1 MRYLFLRSTRQSKKI
16 LPSRLLLSNGRFIY
30 LDPAGCGVPLI
41 LTKINTTAASPW
53 DDSGRWL
60 MIIVVAQR
68 TEVSVRPFLREHHPE
83 LSGSQ
88 PEGIQFRVNCSSLPH
103 PPQTEA
109 YSSSRL
115 PSRQVKDS
123 FNLKKS
129 PLSHTTPRISPS
141 RIHRQMQKKKGLLQK
156 HCSSIHFSAL

>member
-1 MRYLFLRSTRQSKKI
+1 MVWRITKMSVTIVHLRNKPLMRSLFPLAWVSFEEISRESIDEVPVLKVNTPIKKKK

-30 LDPAGCGVPLI
+30 LDLAGCGVPLI

-103 PPQTEA
+103 PP
-109 YSSSRL
+109 
-115 PSRQVKDS
+115 
-123 FNLKKS
+123 
-129 PLSHTTPRISPS
+129 
-141 RIHRQMQKKKGLLQK
+141 
-156 HCSSIHFSAL
+156 